1 MIEYTGFCRGKK
13 TPEKILREFSSF
25 LMRTNKAVFHSR
37 VLKKSQMKLVF
48 SLFFK
53 EFYELFLLESSMKKL
68 IKNMAFVGEE
78 ISDEEL
84 YELIEEADRDGDG
97 CLNFAEF
104 YRIMKKRE
112 DPLDDFDSDL
122 D

>member
-1 MIEYTGFCRGKK
+1 M
-13 TPEKILREFSSF
+13 
-25 LMRTNKAVFHSR
+25 VF
-37 VLKKSQMKLVF
+37 
-48 SLFFK
+48 
-53 EFYELFLLESSMKKL
+53 
-68 IKNMAFVGEE
+68 AGEE

-122 D
+122 DWVRYAACLQKANIISMKLTRSTSIA

>member
-1 MIEYTGFCRGKK
+1 MFVFINQFGFC
-13 TPEKILREFSSF
+13 L
-25 LMRTNKAVFHSR
+25 
-37 VLKKSQMKLVF
+37 
-48 SLFFK
+48 
-53 EFYELFLLESSMKKL
+53 
-68 IKNMAFVGEE
+68 GEE

-84 YELIEEADRDGDG
+84 YEMIEEADRDGDG

>member
-1 MIEYTGFCRGKK
+1 VVFLFNRFGFC
-13 TPEKILREFSSF
+13 L
-25 LMRTNKAVFHSR
+25 
-37 VLKKSQMKLVF
+37 
-48 SLFFK
+48 
-53 EFYELFLLESSMKKL
+53 
-68 IKNMAFVGEE
+68 GEE

-84 YELIEEADRDGDG
+84 YEMIEEADRDGDG

-122 D
+122 DWDKNSKI